1 MLLPWNYDRL
11 NIITIKLVKNSAE
24 ASKKKMYL
32 IPDVKKGNN
41 QMQMYSFGLHA
52 EVEAGNTKDAK

>member
-1 MLLPWNYDRL
+1 
-11 NIITIKLVKNSAE
+11 
-24 ASKKKMYL
+24 MYL